1 MDDNRDLL
9 VQADKLMRRH
19 RVFLAGAAAP
29 AAAPAEAVD
38 DLPVL
43 TEIVCPA
50 DEQPIQLATTG
61 TTAAIDPEQIEAR
74 AQELLLERLPQQR
87 EALAAELAAW
97 VGAELPQVVMRALDG
112 MTDQLIAQVT
122 AEARNVLL
130 PRLQAALEEEPP
142 SGSHGG

>member
-19 RVFLAGAAAP
+19 RVFLAGATAP
-29 AAAPAEAVD
+29 ATTPAEEVE

-43 TEIVCPA
+43 TEVVQPA
-50 DEQPIQLATTG
+50 ESGPIEPQAV
-61 TTAAIDPEQIEAR
+61 AAVAPEQIEAR
-74 AQELLLERLPQQR
+74 ARELFFERLPQQR

-97 VGAELPQVVMRALDG
+97 VDAELPQVVIRALDG

-130 PRLQAALEEEPP
+130 PRLQATLEDEPP
-142 SGSHGG
+142 PAAEGG

>member
-19 RVFLAGAAAP
+19 RVFLAGAATP
-29 AAAPAEAVD
+29 TAAPVEEVE

-43 TEIVCPA
+43 TEIVHPA
-50 DEQPIQLATTG
+50 ENVPIEPQAA
-61 TTAAIDPEQIEAR
+61 AAIAAEQIEAR
-74 AQELLLERLPQQR
+74 ARELLFGRLPQQR
-87 EALAAELAAW
+87 EAVGSELAAW
-97 VGAELPQVVMRALDG
+97 VDAELPQVILRALDG

-142 SGSHGG
+142 PGSHGG